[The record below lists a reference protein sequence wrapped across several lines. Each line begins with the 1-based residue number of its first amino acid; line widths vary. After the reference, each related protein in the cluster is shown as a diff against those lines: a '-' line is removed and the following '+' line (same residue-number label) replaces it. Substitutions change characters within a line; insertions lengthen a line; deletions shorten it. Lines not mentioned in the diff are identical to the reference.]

1 LSTEENFY
9 INYSHLKLTW
19 QYN

>member
-9 INYSHLKLTW
+9 INYSHFKLTW